1 MKANLAE
8 AHDQLLKTA
17 RLAQRAIKALNDS
30 ANASGSALQMDCLM
44 IAAAASD
51 AARSNA
57 TNAEYTIRKEL
68 GTCIN
73 EQPNVKAT
81 S

>member
-8 AHDQLLKTA
+8 AHDQLVKVISMA
-17 RLAQRAIKALNDS
+17 NRAVEALRADGGADNI
-30 ANASGSALQMDCLM
+30 M

-57 TNAEYTIRKEL
+57 SNAAFTIRKEL
-68 GTCIN
+68 DACI
-73 EQPNVKAT
+73 